1 MKKNQSPIAKTDGK
15 FSVALAGC
23 GQIGWKYDDLFLIPG
38 NYSHAAAIA
47 ANSRFYLA
55 AVCDSDKESSHACAS
70 RYDVEGV
77 FSSLDGMLE
86 SGPYDVV
93 VIATPPV
100 THLSLVRSM
109 LASSRLPGVVIL
121 EKPVAAC
128 PNEALSILHLSREAK
143 FRVVLN
149 YSRRFSPEITSALAG
164 FRERTSY
171 FSGFCSGGLVSN
183 GTHWF
188 DLLQM
193 AGFRTKKVYGIP
205 PVRPL
210 PGEDYQ
216 TDVVLESESG
226 SKAFLQMLPPGFPS
240 VFEFT
245 AASSAARFRLSDLG
259 FTLEESPAGPSCFV
273 KGARQFN
280 QPARKTGDLPG
291 NLDRLYENVLG
302 ILERGTEPLC
312 SVEDGI
318 LPLRITAAA
327 RASAEKGGFGVT
339 I

>member
-1 MKKNQSPIAKTDGK
+1 MKRKRFPITRMAGK

-47 ANSRFYLA
+47 ANSRFHLA
-55 AVCDSDKESSHACAS
+55 AVCDSDKESAIACAN
-70 RYDVEGV
+70 RYGVEGV

-86 SGPYDVV
+86 KGPYDVV
-93 VIATPPV
+93 VIATPPA
-100 THLSLVRSM
+100 THLSLVRSV
-109 LASSRLPGVVIL
+109 LVASRPPGVLIL

-128 PNEALSILHLSREAK
+128 PDEALSILHLSREAK
-143 FRVVLN
+143 SRVVLN

-164 FRERTSY
+164 FRESTSC

-193 AGFRTKKVYGIP
+193 AGFRAKKVRGIP

-210 PGEDYQ
+210 PGEDCQ

-245 AASSAARFRLSDLG
+245 AASSSARFRLSDLG

-273 KGARQFN
+273 KGARQFD
-280 QPARKTGDLPG
+280 QPTRKTGDLSG
-291 NLDRLYENVLG
+291 NLDRLYENILG
-302 ILERGTEPLC
+302 ILESGTKPLC

-318 LPLRITAAA
+318 LPLRIAAAA
-327 RASAEKGGFGVT
+327 RASAENGGSGVT